1 MKKLLAVA
9 VVVVL
14 PMVLAAQTQH
24 FKQTNDGAFAA
35 VSSNTD
41 PLSTFNI
48 QVSRSSSN
56 GTNISFVSETFAAD
70 FSTGSFTVIVGAIPN
85 SAFSGDNTR
94 NLTVNL
100 DTSTLDPATST
111 SQTCTFDLTQV
122 DPFFT
127 CGPVTPGTI
136 QLTFQENGIQ
146 RDRVLAH
153 EAFFTIGPVTIHT
166 HQRSDSGSANV
177 QGTILGTAISS
188 ANANVGVNH
197 MSTLEFIQK

>member
-9 VVVVL
+9 VVVL
-14 PMVLAAQTQH
+14 PMVLTAQTQH
-24 FKQTNDGAFAA
+24 LKQTNDGAFAA

-48 QVSRSSSN
+48 QVSRSSAN

-70 FSTGSFTVIVGAIPN
+70 FSTGSFTLIVGAIPN

-94 NLTVNL
+94 NLTLDL
-100 DTSTLDPATST
+100 DTSTLDPTTST
-111 SQTCTFDLTQV
+111 AETCTLDFTQV
-122 DPFFT
+122 DPDFT
-127 CGPVTPGTI
+127 CGPVAPGTI
-136 QLTFQENGIQ
+136 HLAFQENGIQ

-153 EAFFTIGPVTIHT
+153 EAFSTVGPVTIHT

-177 QGTILGTAISS
+177 QGTILGTAVSS
-188 ANANVGVNH
+188 SNATVGVNH
-197 MSTLEFIQK
+197 MSTLEFIQN